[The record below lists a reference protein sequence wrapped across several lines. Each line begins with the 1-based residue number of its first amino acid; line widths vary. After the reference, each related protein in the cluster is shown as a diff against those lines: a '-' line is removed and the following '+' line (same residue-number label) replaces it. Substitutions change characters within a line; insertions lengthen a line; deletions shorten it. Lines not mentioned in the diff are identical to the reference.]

1 VRKFCIDG
9 RSECYGK
16 INADKIEFL
25 SISGCHGEGFRVPTL
40 IKEVFPMQN
49 DKRIKNIMIGIFDY
63 PHIPYWFSI
72 GQAIKIIR
80 VSFLNTKKFPDPMV
94 ILVFDEKYNLMGTLT
109 LKDILSGFE
118 PKFLKPGNKVRFPE
132 EDESA
137 LSRIWDT
144 LFDQESKTI
153 AEKPVS
159 EIMAPARF
167 FIEPD
172 EPIRKAAYLMIAH
185 DLVLLP
191 VLENKKKLV
200 GLVRMAE
207 VFEEMSDIV
216 LKE

>member
-1 VRKFCIDG
+1 MQ
-9 RSECYGK
+9 SEKK
-16 INADKIEFL
+16 IKD
-25 SISGCHGEGFRVPTL
+25 
-40 IKEVFPMQN
+40 
-49 DKRIKNIMIGIFDY
+49 IMIGIFDY

-80 VSFLNTKKFPDPMV
+80 VSFLNTKKFPNPMV

-109 LKDILSGFE
+109 LKDMLSGLE
-118 PKFLKPGNKVRFPE
+118 PKFLKPGEKGWVPE
-132 EDESA
+132 DNQSA
-137 LSRIWDT
+137 LSRVWDT
-144 LFDQESKTI
+144 LFDQESKAL

-167 FIEPD
+167 FVEPD
-172 EPIRKAAYLMIAH
+172 EPVIKAAYLMIAH

-207 VFEEMSDIV
+207 VFEEISNIV